1 MSRPVSPRSAIEQ
14 PSAEECRALLERV
27 LASNQLRRSERQRE
41 FLSFVCNIA
50 LNEPG
55 RDIREVEVG
64 TAVFGRAPNYD
75 TAQDNL
81 VRVNASELRRKLE
94 DYFNT
99 DGADE
104 PLVLTIPRG
113 GYRPLFARR
122 SVPSAE
128 HAPVAAALMP
138 VEAPPPVV
146 AAPQKRSHHR
156 WWLPLA
162 TFAIGAAITATVMYR
177 WDIRSTG
184 KTSHPVVAR
193 FWERLFV
200 ADRPTEIVLADSCL
214 SLYQDLARTSLT
226 LDNYLKHQYLTQL
239 SGESRVAAPE
249 LELIMS
255 RRYTSLADVQL
266 LNRITVIAYPPDRHP
281 TTIHFARDFPAENLG
296 KANVIIVGSKRS
308 NPWAEPFEKSMDF
321 RFEYDAQMELT
332 TIRNLRPGAG
342 EQSSY
347 VQKGTRADSAESYAI
362 VALLPNLRQSGNVLL
377 FSGAGMDATQAA
389 GEFMTSERWVAQ
401 LGQKLSAR
409 KDGTLPYFEALL
421 YAKRLGGGSVAEI
434 ELRALHIH

>member
-1 MSRPVSPRSAIEQ
+1 
-14 PSAEECRALLERV
+14 
-27 LASNQLRRSERQRE
+27 
-41 FLSFVCNIA
+41 
-50 LNEPG
+50 
-55 RDIREVEVG
+55 VG

-94 DYFNT
+94 DYFST

-104 PLVLTIPRG
+104 QIVLTIPRG
-113 GYRPLFARR
+113 GYRPFFAKR
-122 SVPSAE
+122 SVLPAE
-128 HAPVAAALMP
+128 PAPVVSALVQ
-138 VEAPPPVV
+138 VEAPAPAVATPP
-146 AAPQKRSHHR
+146 ARIHQRS

-162 TFAIGAAITATVMYR
+162 TFAIGAAIAAMVMYR
-177 WDIRSTG
+177 WDIRPTG
-184 KTSHPVVAR
+184 KTSHPVVEQ

-239 SGESRVAAPE
+239 PGESRVAAPE

-281 TTIHFARDFPAENLG
+281 TTIHFARDFPAEHLG
-296 KANVIIVGSKRS
+296 RANVIIVGSKRS

-321 RFEYDAQMELT
+321 RFEYDGQMELT
-332 TIRNLRPGAG
+332 TIRNLKPGAG
-342 EQSSY
+342 EKSSY
-347 VQKGTRADSAESYAI
+347 VQKGSRADSAESYAI

-389 GEFMTSERWVAQ
+389 GEFMTSERWVSQ
-401 LGQKLSAR
+401 LGQKLPVR
-409 KDGTLPYFEALL
+409 KDGMLPYFEALL

-434 ELRALHIH
+434 ELQALHIH